1 MNLSDDDKKWFE
13 AVIEAKFGTLPTEL
27 RKSASPT
34 ELRISSHA
42 DAILAIE
49 LELENI
55 KARLAKLEPKQ

>member
-13 AVIEAKFGTLPTEL
+13 TVIDARFGSPAEF
-27 RKSASPT
+27 RKSATPS
-34 ELRISSHA
+34 ELRIGGHA

-55 KARLAKLEPKQ
+55 KVRLSKLEPKQ